1 VSQKKKQALSQQID
15 KVIMNY
21 YLSKFMT
28 YHEVHKMHREGSS
41 IRKISDHL
49 GLNWRTVKKLLS
61 KDDRSYQKELEQ
73 PVSKKKLLDPYRD
86 FVREKLE
93 LYNGTSAAQ
102 MCDWLKEHYPDFPQV
117 SAKTVFNF
125 VQGIRMEFNIPKEN
139 GSRDFQMVGELPYG
153 DQAQVDFGFYNMTTT
168 QNRQKKVQFFT
179 FVLSRSRYKFV
190 LFSDIPFTTAMVI
203 HAHEQA
209 FSFIS
214 GLPREIVYDQ
224 DRLFMVSENL
234 GDIVL
239 TSEFSN
245 YVRER
250 GIRLHFC
257 RKSDPQSKGKVENV
271 VKYVKQNFLYNRP
284 YRDLETLND
293 ECRAWL
299 FRTANNLPHGTT
311 RLIPLEELAREQVF
325 LEMWYEIAP
334 RAPIKQLYAVHKDN
348 KVSYRGNFY
357 SVPIGTYSAGTIKV
371 HLSEDAGKL
380 LISDLSGKEICTH
393 DICSLKGKKILL
405 RSHGRDMEP
414 KIAELVHQA
423 AALFEDPDKAR
434 EWILAIKLHKKR
446 YIRDQLQMIGRI
458 IQDNGAA
465 QISRALDYV
474 HANNIL
480 SATDFKAYLEYIRLE
495 KTQEPELETKIIR
508 LNPLSGNG
516 STQLDIEPQKSD
528 LGDYELL
535 FRNN

>member
-1 VSQKKKQALSQQID
+1 
-15 KVIMNY
+15 MNY
-21 YLSKFMT
+21 YLSKLMT
-28 YHEVHKMHREGSS
+28 YHEVHKMYREGSS

-61 KDDRSYQKELEQ
+61 KDDRSYQKELEA
-73 PVSKKKLLDPYRD
+73 PSSKKKLLDPYRD
-86 FVREKLE
+86 FVKEKLS
-93 LYNGTSAAQ
+93 LYNDTSAAQ
-102 MCDWLKEHYPDFPQV
+102 MSDWLKEHYPDFPDV
-117 SAKTVFNF
+117 SPKTVFNF
-125 VQGIRMEFNIPKEN
+125 VQGIRMEFSIPKEAN
-139 GSRDFQMVGELPYG
+139 GRDFQMVPELPYG
-153 DQAQVDFGFYNMTTT
+153 EQAQVDFGFYNMTTT

-179 FVLSRSRYKFV
+179 FILSRSRYKFV
-190 LFSDIPFTTAMVI
+190 LFSDVPFTTAMVI
-203 HAHEQA
+203 SAHEQA

-239 TSEFSN
+239 TAEFSS
-245 YVRER
+245 YVRDR
-250 GIRLHFC
+250 GIKLHFC
-257 RKSDPQSKGKVENV
+257 RRSDPQSKGKVENV

-284 YRDLETLND
+284 YRDLDTLND

-311 RLIPLEELAREQVF
+311 KLVPQQELAREQLF

-334 RAPIKQLYAVHKDN
+334 RIPIKKLYAVHKDN

-357 SVPIGTYSAGTIKV
+357 SVPIGTYNAGTVKV
-371 HLSEDAGKL
+371 QLIEHGGKL
-380 LISDLSGKEICTH
+380 LVSDLSGKEICTH
-393 DICSLKGKKILL
+393 DLCSLKGKKVIL

-414 KIAELVHQA
+414 RIAETVDRVS
-423 AALFEDPDKAR
+423 ALFEDPGKAKQ
-434 EWILAIKLHKKR
+434 WILAIKLHKKR
-446 YIRDQLQMIGRI
+446 YIRDQLQMVERTVK
-458 IQDNGAA
+458 DNSAA

-480 SATDFKAYLEYIRLE
+480 SATDFKAYLEYIRSE
-495 KTQEPELETKIIR
+495 KKQEPELDTKIIR
-508 LNPLSGNG
+508 LNPLDGNS

-528 LGDYELL
+528 LGDYEVL
-535 FRNN
+535 FGNN